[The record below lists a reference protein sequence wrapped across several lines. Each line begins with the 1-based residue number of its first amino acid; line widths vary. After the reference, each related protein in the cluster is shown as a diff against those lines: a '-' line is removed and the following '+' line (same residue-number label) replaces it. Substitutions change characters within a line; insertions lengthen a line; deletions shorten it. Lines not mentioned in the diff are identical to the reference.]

1 MNKKYKKEQNNHLHV
16 CERKSEN
23 SSSSFIQYISWQH
36 VCMLLAANVF
46 TQSTARHTYKV
57 EELIENH
64 VLYISERDG
73 ISIFVI
79 GLGHTV
85 LACKGILLKSQ
96 GCKKAM
102 NGQCQTPADVKTI

>member
-46 TQSTARHTYKV
+46 TQR
-57 EELIENH
+57 
-64 VLYISERDG
+64 ERPLMTSHIRVG
-73 ISIFVI
+73 RGS
-79 GLGHTV
+79 
-85 LACKGILLKSQ
+85 
-96 GCKKAM
+96 KKASKM
-102 NGQCQTPADVKTI
+102 GRYIVGQDR

>member
-46 TQSTARHTYKV
+46 TQSIARHTYKV
-57 EELIENH
+57 EKLIENQ
-64 VLYISERDG
+64 VLYFPKCSTRPLFHFKTSTLESVISTCRAG
-73 ISIFVI
+73 NKRRAWKIWQ
-79 GLGHTV
+79 
-85 LACKGILLKSQ
+85 K
-96 GCKKAM
+96 
-102 NGQCQTPADVKTI
+102 